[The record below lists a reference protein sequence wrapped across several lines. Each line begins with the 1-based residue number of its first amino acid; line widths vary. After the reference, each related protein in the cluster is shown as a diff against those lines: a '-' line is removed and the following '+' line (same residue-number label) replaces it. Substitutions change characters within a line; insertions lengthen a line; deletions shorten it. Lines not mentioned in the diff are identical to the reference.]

1 MAPQVS
7 AILLAAGSSRR
18 MGTCKQLLPL
28 GDRPAI
34 VHCLENLA
42 AAGIVEP
49 VVVVNPANQELV
61 ELLHPLAVTLAANDA
76 PESDMAGSV
85 RAGLRRLETT
95 ASGILVVLADH
106 PLVTAA
112 TYRALAAAH
121 AEEPDAIVIPV
132 RDGRKGHPTLFP
144 RPLLALIDTLPT
156 LREIIGRHW
165 DTIRLLPLADE
176 GITLDMD
183 VWADYQRLAGMAPQK
198 R

>member
-1 MAPQVS
+1 
-7 AILLAAGSSRR
+7 

-61 ELLHPLAVTLAANDA
+61 ELLRPLAVTLAANDA

>member
-1 MAPQVS
+1 
-7 AILLAAGSSRR
+7 